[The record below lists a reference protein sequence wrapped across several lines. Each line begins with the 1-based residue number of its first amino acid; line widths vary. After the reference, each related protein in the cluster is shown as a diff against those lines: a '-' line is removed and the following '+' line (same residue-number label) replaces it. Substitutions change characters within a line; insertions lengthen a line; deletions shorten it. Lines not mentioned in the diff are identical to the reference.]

1 MTTFR
6 TRSLAAALALLCA
19 GAVLACASKPAPAP
33 AARAPIQPPPPPRDG
48 DGTPAEASPLTLGA
62 RHSDTIDR
70 ARGDL
75 DDWFKIDVT
84 RTGSLTVIL
93 EGPSGAALPNLTLAV
108 TDPKGGTLAAPART
122 GGRPRVGFGP
132 RELVRGTYLI
142 WVGSEAGDAGTVP
155 YEVRSSFAPK
165 AAPAAKP
172 KPAPPPPKPR
182 FETRAVRLVELSA
195 GGQYATIGGGS
206 AQGIAVGMGGRLLSK
221 GAPIAQL
228 RVIEVYEK
236 GSRVQLDPPVV
247 EAPSGAMAVEVDIPL
262 P

>member
-1 MTTFR
+1 MTTSR
-6 TRSLAAALALLCA
+6 TRSLATALALLSA
-19 GAVLACASKPAPAP
+19 GALLACASKPAPAP
-33 AARAPIQPPPPPRDG
+33 APRAPVAPPPPPRDG
-48 DGTPAEASPLTLGA
+48 DGIPAEASPLTLGA

-70 ARGDL
+70 SRGDL
-75 DDWFKIDVT
+75 DDWFKLDVM

-93 EGPSGAALPNLTLAV
+93 EGASGAALPNLTLAV

-132 RELVRGTYLI
+132 REVVRGTYLI
-142 WVGSEAGDAGTVP
+142 WVGSEAGEAGTVP

-172 KPAPPPPKPR
+172 KPPPPKPR
-182 FETRAVRLVELSA
+182 FETRAVRLVDLSA

-228 RVIEVYEK
+228 HVIEVYEK
-236 GSRVQLDPPVV
+236 ASRVQLDPPVG
-247 EAPSGAMAVEVDIPL
+247 EARSGAMAVEVDIPR

>member
-1 MTTFR
+1 MTTLR
-6 TRSLAAALALLCA
+6 QRSLLIALALASA
-19 GAVLACASKPAPAP
+19 GALFACAAAAPPAPAP
-33 AARAPIQPPPPPRDG
+33 APVAPPPPPRDT

-70 ARGDL
+70 KQGDL
-75 DDWFKIDVT
+75 DDWFKLDIT

-93 EGPSGAALPNLTLAV
+93 EGPGGASLPNLTLAV
-108 TDPKGGTLAAPART
+108 ADAKGGTLAAPTRT
-122 GGRPRVGFGP
+122 GGRPRIGFGP

-142 WVGSEAGDAGTVP
+142 WIGSEAVDAGTVH

-165 AAPAAKP
+165 AAPVAKP
-172 KPAPPPPKPR
+172 KAPPPPPKPR
-182 FETRAVRLVELSA
+182 FETKTLRLVELSA

-206 AQGIAVGMGGRLLSK
+206 AQGVALGMGGRLLSK
-221 GAPIAQL
+221 GAPIATL
-228 RVIEVYEK
+228 RVIELYEK

-247 EAPSGAMAVEVDIPL
+247 GAPSGAMSVEVDVPL